1 MSNATK
7 AVSYG
12 YNEGGLR
19 REKTVTENG
28 STVTHQYIY
37 AGSSLSADITAGY
50 KLYFH
55 YGADGTPLGFTYTAG
70 ESTAVYS
77 YVRSLQG
84 DIVGIVDASG
94 AVVAEYSYDGWGK
107 VLSSS
112 GSMAEINPLRYRGYY
127 YDGET
132 GFYYVS
138 SRYYDPEIGR
148 WINADGFVSTGQ
160 DILGYN
166 MFAYCGN
173 NPINRKDPTGQ
184 FWITAL
190 IVTAVVAV
198 CTVTL
203 SGCSAK
209 PDPAPLPYKTADEAA
224 MAFANSTYSSSSYIR
239 HEYGTVIYSSTTN
252 GTTTYDFAT
261 PVAGSPHS
269 VGYGNVKIPS
279 GTTKVATAHTHP
291 NSNNFSGLTPGAT
304 SGDIPNAIRRGL
316 DSYVIGPNLN
326 LQKYSISS
334 GTVSVVGV
342 ASPVA
347 LTSQQQAAL
356 VSQFQIS
363 WDNHLGTCAFGC
375 EHMTWPTP

>member
-55 YGADGTPLGFTYTAG
+55 YGADGAPLGFTCKTG

-132 GFYYVS
+132 ELYYLQ
-138 SRYYDPEIGR
+138 SRYYDPELGRFISSDNYATTYNSAIG
-148 WINADGFVSTGQ
+148 A
-160 DILGYN
+160 N
-166 MFAYCGN
+166 MFAYCLN
-173 NPINRKDPTGQ
+173 NPVLHSDDEGTWVHIAVGALVGGIVGAVSSVITQSLTGDGT
-184 FWITAL
+184 IDVVDVL
-190 IVTAVVAV
+190 IA
-198 CTVTL
+198 
-203 SGCSAK
+203 
-209 PDPAPLPYKTADEAA
+209 
-224 MAFANSTYSSSSYIR
+224 
-239 HEYGTVIYSSTTN
+239 
-252 GTTTYDFAT
+252 
-261 PVAGSPHS
+261 AGSGAISGALAASGVGVVGQIAANAAIAAGGNAANQALDISRGRQEEWSWESFALDVGTGMVSGLIGGSGASHGSARSIMRQGQQLVRRISRGDS
-269 VGYGNVKIPS
+269 VIKAVSYYW
-279 GTTKVATAHTHP
+279 KVARVP
-291 NSNNFSGLTPGAT
+291 NPGTKSMSVIVKTIKGIGKAGAVT
-304 SGDIPNAIRRGL
+304 VVSSLIR
-316 DSYVIGPNLN
+316 
-326 LQKYSISS
+326 
-334 GTVSVVGV
+334 
-342 ASPVA
+342 PV
-347 LTSQQQAAL
+347 L
-356 VSQFQIS
+356 
-363 WDNHLGTCAFGC
+363 
-375 EHMTWPTP
+375 ERR

>member
-1 MSNATK
+1 MYYY
-7 AVSYG
+7 V
-12 YNEGGLR
+12 YNLQGD
-19 REKTVTENG
+19 
-28 STVTHQYIY
+28 VTHIIDSTGVIEGTYQYDAWGKILNL
-37 AGSSLSADITAGY
+37 GSLSAIAQ
-50 KLYFH
+50 
-55 YGADGTPLGFTYTAG
+55 A
-70 ESTAVYS
+70 
-77 YVRSLQG
+77 
-84 DIVGIVDASG
+84 
-94 AVVAEYSYDGWGK
+94 
-107 VLSSS
+107 
-112 GSMAEINPLRYRGYY
+112 NPFRYRGYY
-127 YDGET
+127 YDNESGL
-132 GFYYVS
+132 YYLN
-138 SRYYDPEIGR
+138 SRYYNAEWGR
-148 WINADGFVSTGQ
+148 FINADGYITTGQ
-160 DILGYN
+160 GLTSYN
-166 MFAYCGN
+166 MFTYCGN
-173 NPINRKDPTGQ
+173 NPITRADQSGQ
-184 FWITAL
+184 LWGIVIGVAL
-190 IVTAVVAV
+190 VVGLVAS
-198 CTVTL
+198 L

-209 PDPAPLPYKTADEAA
+209 PESAPLPYKTADEAA

-291 NSNNFSGLTPGAT
+291 NSNSFSGLSPGAK

-347 LTSQQQAAL
+347 LTSQQQATL

-363 WDNHLGTCAFGC
+363 WDNHLGTCEFGC